1 LGHSDLKI
9 QSVELISRE
18 TKVTART
25 LLILSAA
32 LFAIFFYDLNSTPW
46 DFVGREIQPAEF
58 REITTCI
65 IAFVLLSHLIH
76 WVGDYSIYS
85 TWFQTNYVT
94 ADNVGAI
101 GSFKNGR
108 QAMKDAFYVRMER
121 VEEDMRA
128 LEETLEKTSDV
139 VGASESTDAP
149 AKNIDD
155 AVRASLKEVSEK
167 QDSIERNLGEM
178 EAVAN
183 DIAPGFKVVSS
194 VANWIVYG
202 WYLALPV
209 CFSIGAIVFI
219 WASQS

>member
-1 LGHSDLKI
+1 MKI

-94 ADNVGAI
+94 ADSVDAL

-108 QAMKDAFYVRMER
+108 QAMKDAFYVRMDR
-121 VEEDMRA
+121 VEKDMRA
-128 LEETLEKTSDV
+128 LEEALEKKSDIQ
-139 VGASESTDAP
+139 GASESTGAP
-149 AKNIDD
+149 AKKIEET
-155 AVRASLKEVSEK
+155 VRALLKEVSEK
-167 QDSIERNLGEM
+167 QEHIERNLGEM
-178 EAVAN
+178 EAVAD
-183 DIAPGFKVVSS
+183 DIAPGFKVVSK
-194 VANWIVYG
+194 VANLIVYG
-202 WYLALPV
+202 WYLALPI
-209 CFSIGAIVFI
+209 CFSTGAIVFM